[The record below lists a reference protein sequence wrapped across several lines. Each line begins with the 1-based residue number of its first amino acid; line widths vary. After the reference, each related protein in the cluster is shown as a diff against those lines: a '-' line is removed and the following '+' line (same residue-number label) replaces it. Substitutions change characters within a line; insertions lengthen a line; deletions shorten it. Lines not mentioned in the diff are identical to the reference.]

1 MNNQEIAT
9 TQRYTKN
16 RSKLDIIAAILNV
29 VNAREASKTR
39 IMYGAYLSYK
49 QIREYMPTLLD
60 SNLVTTTN
68 DGQSLYR
75 IRERGL
81 RFLELYGKVN
91 EMIAREIR
99 VGFVN
104 PRDVEQLWCDQFD
117 YIYREYHE
125 ATEGFVPPADSRW
138 AFQDGPL
145 HPGQVICHATSDRGT
160 WCGETVVR

>member
-104 PRDVEQLWCDQFD
+104 
-117 YIYREYHE
+117 
-125 ATEGFVPPADSRW
+125 ADIFLAR
-138 AFQDGPL
+138 
-145 HPGQVICHATSDRGT
+145 
-160 WCGETVVR
+160 

>member
-9 TQRYTKN
+9 TQRYIKN
-16 RSKLDIIAAILNV
+16 RSKLDIIAVILNV

-39 IMYGAYLSYK
+39 IMYGAYLSYE

-60 SNLVTTTN
+60 SNLVSLILYN

-104 PRDVEQLWCDQFD
+104 
-117 YIYREYHE
+117 
-125 ATEGFVPPADSRW
+125 ADIFLAR
-138 AFQDGPL
+138 
-145 HPGQVICHATSDRGT
+145 
-160 WCGETVVR
+160 